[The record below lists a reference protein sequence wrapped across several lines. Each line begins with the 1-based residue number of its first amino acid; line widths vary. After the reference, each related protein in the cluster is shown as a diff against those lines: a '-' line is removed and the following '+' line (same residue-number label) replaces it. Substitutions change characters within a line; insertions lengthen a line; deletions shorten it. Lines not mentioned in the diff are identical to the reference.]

1 MPVNSLHPDYEA
13 MLPIWTRARCHRWRT
28 CDDSLQA
35 SDHLPVKVVFNL
47 PYRKPFR
54 IRSVAPT
61 NSFVRLVWESDV
73 GGTYNVESSTN
84 LAVTNWTL
92 VVSGFVATNEVSAL
106 DVLSTAMGRKFF
118 RVVEQ

>member
-1 MPVNSLHPDYEA
+1 MEVFRSDVVSPLPAGLNS
-13 MLPIWTRARCHRWRT
+13 
-28 CDDSLQA
+28 DDSLQA

-61 NSFVRLVWESDV
+61 NSLVRLVWDSDV

-92 VVSGFVATNEVSAL
+92 VVSGFVATNEVSTL
-106 DVLSTAMGRKFF
+106 DVLSATMGRKFF

>member
-1 MPVNSLHPDYEA
+1 
-13 MLPIWTRARCHRWRT
+13 
-28 CDDSLQA
+28 LQA

-47 PYRKPFR
+47 PYGKPFR

-61 NSFVRLVWESDV
+61 NSFVRLVWDSDA

-84 LAVTNWTL
+84 LAVTNWSL
-92 VVSGFVATNEVSAL
+92 VVSGFVATNDVSTL
-106 DVLSTAMGRKFF
+106 DVLNATMGRRFF